1 MTTTSNYKLSQWAA
15 TDPVRRS
22 DFNSDNAKID
32 AAIAGKTEFVKLKEL
47 TLTGKVTS
55 AYTLS
60 LSGINMAAWQYVLL
74 DIHLVG
80 DGTFNMFPTGSKS
93 ATCNVMTN
101 SSSQSGFTRL
111 NTAGFYRIIFLTMG
125 DPSAP
130 MQVLTLGPQLI
141 YGKDDTKFSQVTG
154 MEFQPYS
161 GAYFDPGTKFTV
173 WGIK

>member
-111 NTAGFYRIIFLTMG
+111 NTAGFPRDGAGI
-125 DPSAP
+125 SA
-130 MQVLTLGPQLI
+130 V
-141 YGKDDTKFSQVTG
+141 FRRV
-154 MEFQPYS
+154 F
-161 GAYFDPGTKFTV
+161 
-173 WGIK
+173 